1 MSDFNM
7 KERLEHLD
15 NILNGRFDLEPKEEE
30 EKEEEQKEEE
40 QFSSII
46 TEEMITAPSTSSSFV
61 PIEEEEEEDIRISSM
76 SVDQYPEQEID
87 RTPINYDNKQSVSS
101 ISNNSVPDS
110 MTLDQFINNREVNQ
124 VAYDFF
130 QDLSEEGDASDMMY
144 YFRKEISIDDMI
156 RRVTQSKNWSEEQK
170 GRYLWLKE
178 QFNKTNWSD
187 SSFQQ
192 KFKSARQ
199 YGWQAISDP
208 SMVVAMLVAPFTG
221 GGSVAARTGAAEA
234 GKLMLRSALVNTMK
248 SGVTKN
254 NVGTIARSLVSTPTK
269 SSAVY
274 SGLYSGV
281 IERLD
286 QEVEM
291 QLDPEKKGVNYTD
304 WATATGMGIIF
315 GGAVGKGVE
324 KLPVVTTPIKN
335 AIAKTYT
342 FTDELTGN
350 SLTNAT
356 ELLIQRP
363 MDTAMARSFGKAVS
377 EFKTI
382 VKYSP
387 TAKKILESIN
397 ALGLRR
403 TFQQADEQM
412 PKGYI
417 DDAWGWQGEFS
428 VKLDNILE
436 PLRSGVRKR
445 ISTRAEGTSVWS
457 QLKGPFTDKSW
468 YRLDDETDLLLSQY
482 MRGAKIADEE
492 IMKAAKYNLGPDKRL
507 YTVEEFKRAGRQLRE
522 LDDEAFELAT
532 EQGLKLG
539 YVDDHF
545 PRVYN
550 KYLKTKEGK
559 EYFTQELINS
569 GQFKTRALAE
579 EAIEEMLNKA
589 DRYGLGSSV
598 NGRFRRTLDKIKDYN
613 VPEILDNNVEAVYR
627 QYFWDVAKL
636 SAEVKH
642 GGVPTLNRVLL
653 NKNGDKLTST
663 ILGEDTK
670 GLGSIIW
677 EATKSGGSIEQ
688 ELKAAGKENLLRGRQ
703 KLERLQKMWKFTIGD
718 LPQLT
723 GGKRLASEAVQVVTQ
738 VATLPL
744 ATLTSL
750 SEAFVP
756 LTRVDAPNYIKNAL
770 KVIAVRG
777 QTTASNAMKAVDIKP
792 PSWLTKSESMEAA
805 NSVFVALDQATMQ
818 RIDSMFAGDVKNPLL
833 KSVQRG
839 FFKLNLL
846 AEWTRTVELASFM
859 MGKDLI
865 KKNANKLNKGGYSKS
880 SMDRY
885 TLELNELGVNVPT
898 AKRWANGELSKQE
911 ALLFERQINEG
922 GAKFSR
928 QVILNP
934 KTAGLTSL
942 WLQDPRYNVLTQ
954 LLAYPYAFGNT
965 IMKRYA
971 QGMLQG
977 PVQTGQALVGGT
989 MMAMTGIVGNEFRS
1003 RGEKG
1008 WGKQSDEEVIFEG
1021 IKRVGGL
1028 GMLEYLWR
1036 GKQQLE
1042 YTEWG
1047 GILKMLKVT
1056 PAMGSPTGSD
1066 AIDFVSGTRSLWEI
1080 IITKSPG
1087 FQAYPKDVQK
1097 RMLQWAKENSA
1108 NSRNELYNFLK
1119 SKGVEDPEKLG
1130 YPKRKTKFEGGEIS
1144 KDFPVPNV
1152 KKEPSEMINKATG
1165 LPYESEMER
1174 LGMED
1179 GGLLVS
1185 IGVAPVSEKQIGKL
1199 KKGLKKRK
1207 AKRDG
1212 GEIRQQY
1219 AFGDRIKKVFKQKE
1233 PLLPSNMRQFI
1244 YDLAGGDET
1253 FTEKDLQQ
1261 DELKA
1266 MKELVASN
1274 LKDNK
1279 YQISYDDYGTAPDP
1293 KGLSDV
1299 GGKNIKNVSN
1309 TGFISRLKDP
1319 RYSMKTTIGAANI
1332 TVDENEN
1339 VFVIDQYNF
1348 NNSPFSPDAPQEDSS
1363 FIRDALKRRGNI
1375 YGQLRNVGK
1384 HFGSPEGE
1392 GSPIVLNLG
1401 KIQDLP

>member
-1 MSDFNM
+1 
-7 KERLEHLD
+7 
-15 NILNGRFDLEPKEEE
+15 
-30 EKEEEQKEEE
+30 
-40 QFSSII
+40 
-46 TEEMITAPSTSSSFV
+46 
-61 PIEEEEEEDIRISSM
+61 
-76 SVDQYPEQEID
+76 
-87 RTPINYDNKQSVSS
+87 
-101 ISNNSVPDS
+101 
-110 MTLDQFINNREVNQ
+110 
-124 VAYDFF
+124 
-130 QDLSEEGDASDMMY
+130 
-144 YFRKEISIDDMI
+144 
-156 RRVTQSKNWSEEQK
+156 
-170 GRYLWLKE
+170 
-178 QFNKTNWSD
+178 
-187 SSFQQ
+187 
-192 KFKSARQ
+192 
-199 YGWQAISDP
+199 
-208 SMVVAMLVAPFTG
+208 MLVAPFTG

-254 NVGTIARSLVSTPTK
+254 NVGTIARSLVSTPAK

-286 QEVEM
+286 QEVDMELGL
-291 QLDPEKKGVNYTD
+291 QSKEEGVNYTD

-315 GGAVGKGVE
+315 GGVLGKGVE

-342 FTDELTGN
+342 FTDELTGKA
-350 SLTNAT
+350 LTNAT

-377 EFKTI
+377 SFKTI
-382 VKYSP
+382 AKYSP

-417 DDAWGWQGEFS
+417 DDAWGWQGQFS

-436 PLRSGVRKR
+436 PLKSGVRKR
-445 ISTRAEGTSVWS
+445 VSTRAEGTSVWS

-539 YVDDHF
+539 YVADHF

-677 EATKSGGSIEQ
+677 EATKSGGLIEQ

-770 KVIAVRG
+770 KVIVVRG
-777 QTTASNAMKAVDIKP
+777 QTTADNAMKAVDIKP

-839 FFKLNLL
+839 FFKTNLL

-922 GAKFSR
+922 GAKFAR

-989 MMAMTGIVGNEFRS
+989 MMTMTGIVGNEFRS

-1008 WGKQSDEEVIFEG
+1008 WGKQSDEAVIFEG

-1036 GKQQLE
+1036 GTQQLE

-1047 GILKMLKVT
+1047 GLLKMLKVT

-1080 IITKSPG
+1080 IVTKSPLY
-1087 FQAYPKDVQK
+1087 QAYPKEVQK

-1144 KDFPVPNV
+1144 EDYPVPNV

-1165 LPYESEMER
+1165 QPYESEMERLGFTEGGDVFDPEGAGYDYVTAEKYDLKPDKSGHYPSRVPETGQLLKGKNHPTFHLTKQEEDKLGNIIFKGKNGSYYSLSEDEIER

-1207 AKRDG
+1207 AMREGGNPAREKRIAERARKREELLKRQEEIKGRVKETIWNRLRNKYHDLARELEVPEEALDG
-1212 GEIRQQY
+1212 RIYDQSKIEQEEVNRRLIEKGIAEENLPSADSVRNIANHHHLAEEYMRQQPDQGFRNKAAMTIKEIGQAFYY
-1219 AFGDRIKKVFKQKE
+1219 AEIPELFTGVKDSSADLSNNATGYNAAKNNFTKEESSENRINTIVDSYIRKQNNEPFEFGKDVIF
-1233 PLLPSNMRQFI
+1233 
-1244 YDLAGGDET
+1244 YDHG
-1253 FTEKDLQQ
+1253 Q
-1261 DELKA
+1261 
-1266 MKELVASN
+1266 
-1274 LKDNK
+1274 NK
-1279 YQISYDDYGTAPDP
+1279 YY
-1293 KGLSDV
+1293 
-1299 GGKNIKNVSN
+1299 
-1309 TGFISRLKDP
+1309 
-1319 RYSMKTTIGAANI
+1319 
-1332 TVDENEN
+1332 
-1339 VFVIDQYNF
+1339 
-1348 NNSPFSPDAPQEDSS
+1348 
-1363 FIRDALKRRGNI
+1363 
-1375 YGQLRNVGK
+1375 
-1384 HFGSPEGE
+1384 
-1392 GSPIVLNLG
+1392 
-1401 KIQDLP
+1401 